1 MQNSTAGWL
10 DWKVNVQTLVTGVL
24 GAAIALTVAYFTLVG
39 RVSKLEDHVAAIEVA
54 AANQK
59 QDVRE
64 ALNEIKASVKD
75 TNSKVDRLNEQLFV
89 SSAGARPETR
99 RWSKP

>member
-1 MQNSTAGWL
+1 MQNGHPSWL

-24 GAAIALTVAYFTLVG
+24 GAAVALTVAYFTLVS
-39 RVSKLEDHVAAIEVA
+39 RVSKLEDHVSAIEIA

-59 QDVRE
+59 QDMRDS
-64 ALNEIKASVKD
+64 LNEIKASVKD
-75 TNSKVDRLNEQLFV
+75 TNTKVDRLNEQLFV